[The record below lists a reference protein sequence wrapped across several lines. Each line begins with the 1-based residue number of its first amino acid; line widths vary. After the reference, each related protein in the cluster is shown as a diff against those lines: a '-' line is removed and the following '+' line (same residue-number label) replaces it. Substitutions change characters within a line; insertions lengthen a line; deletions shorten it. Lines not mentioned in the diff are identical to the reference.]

1 MKTNHN
7 TELGVLCGAPQSA
20 GENRNKILSLIIGWV
35 GKFPVRQICFN
46 CNLD

>member
-7 TELGVLCGAPQSA
+7 TELGFTGFGVLCGAPQSA

-35 GKFPVRQICFN
+35 GKFPVR
-46 CNLD
+46 